1 MSVPPL
7 SVNPLFAVPF
17 ISALLPGAQALNPA
31 LLALFGARATEAYRD
46 GQLKPDPLCFR
57 SREDLFD
64 WPEPAAANLRGEV
77 LGAVCQAVM
86 AASTLTEAEFDGL
99 AVQARARFVVVR
111 PNGALPAASVPLA
124 SWCALYCVAVP
135 APHPSRADSAAVRL
149 YETRLAS
156 MFLDASNSQLRPPFT
171 PGHQVWHPVPGEI
184 AVFPASI
191 MHEVA
196 LNRGDRD
203 LVLVA
208 ARLRFAH
215 PRMEALPPW

>member
-1 MSVPPL
+1 MSTPPL

-31 LLALFGARATEAYRD
+31 LLSLVGTRATETHRD
-46 GQLKPDPLCFR
+46 GQLKSDPLCFR
-57 SREDLFD
+57 SREDLFE
-64 WPEPAAANLRGEV
+64 WPEPAAASLCSQL

-86 AASTLTEAEFDGL
+86 AANTLSAAEFDGL
-99 AVQARARFVVVR
+99 SVQARARFVIVR
-111 PNGALPAASVPLA
+111 RNGALPAASVPLA

-135 APHPSRADSAAVRL
+135 ARSPSRADSAAVRL
-149 YETRLAS
+149 YETRLAN
-156 MFLDASNSQLRPPFT
+156 MFLDASNSHLRPPFT

-196 LNRGDRD
+196 LNRGDSD

-208 ARLRFAH
+208 ARLRFAQ
-215 PRMEALPPW
+215 PQTEALPPW

>member
-1 MSVPPL
+1 MSAPPL

-17 ISALLPGAQALNPA
+17 ISALLPSAQALNPA

-46 GQLKPDPLCFR
+46 GQLRPDPLCFR

-111 PNGALPAASVPLA
+111 PMARCRPRRCPSPAGVHSTAWRFPPPTRPGPTA
-124 SWCALYCVAVP
+124 QQCGCTRPGWRTCSWTRRTRSC
-135 APHPSRADSAAVRL
+135 APH
-149 YETRLAS
+149 
-156 MFLDASNSQLRPPFT
+156 LRPAT
-171 PGHQVWHPVPGEI
+171 RSGIQ
-184 AVFPASI
+184 FPA
-191 MHEVA
+191 
-196 LNRGDRD
+196 
-203 LVLVA
+203 
-208 ARLRFAH
+208 RLPFFP
-215 PRMEALPPW
+215 PRSCMKSP

>member
-31 LLALFGARATEAYRD
+31 LLALFGARATEVYRD

-111 PNGALPAASVPLA
+111 PEMARCRPPRSPSPAGARSTASRSPPPTRPGPTA
-124 SWCALYCVAVP
+124 RRCACTRPGWRTCSWTPRTRSCAP
-135 APHPSRADSAAVRL
+135 R
-149 YETRLAS
+149 
-156 MFLDASNSQLRPPFT
+156 LRPESSST
-171 PGHQVWHPVPGEI
+171 
-184 AVFPASI
+184 ARRPARS
-191 MHEVA
+191 A
-196 LNRGDRD
+196 
-203 LVLVA
+203 
-208 ARLRFAH
+208 
-215 PRMEALPPW
+215 

>member
-1 MSVPPL
+1 MSAPPL

-17 ISALLPGAQALNPA
+17 VSALLPGAPALNPA
-31 LLALFGARATEAYRD
+31 LLALFGARASEAYRD
-46 GQLKPDPLCFR
+46 GQPKSDALCFR

-64 WPEPAAANLRGEV
+64 WPEPAAANLRGEM
-77 LGAVCQAVM
+77 LGAVCRAVM
-86 AASTLTEAEFDGL
+86 AVSTLTEAQFDGL
-99 AVQARARFVVVR
+99 SVQARARFVVVR
-111 PNGALPAASVPLA
+111 RDGALPAASVPLA
-124 SWCALYCVAVP
+124 SWCALYCVAGP
-135 APHPSRADSAAVRL
+135 TRHPSRADSAAVRL
-149 YETRLAS
+149 YETRLGN
-156 MFLDASNSQLRPPFT
+156 MFMDASNSHLRPPFV

-196 LNRGDRD
+196 LNRGDSD

-215 PRMEALPPW
+215 PGMEALPPW